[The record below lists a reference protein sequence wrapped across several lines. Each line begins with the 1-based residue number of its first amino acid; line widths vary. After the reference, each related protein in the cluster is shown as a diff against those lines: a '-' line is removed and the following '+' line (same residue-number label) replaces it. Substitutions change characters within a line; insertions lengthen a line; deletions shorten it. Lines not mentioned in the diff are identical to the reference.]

1 LCGAVVRRVLSSD
14 LSLGEALPLPFGVK
28 VVLFT
33 PLTQV
38 KSSTT
43 TANFGIIEISSS
55 EGAAETVTTRP
66 D

>member
-1 LCGAVVRRVLSSD
+1 MLSSD
-14 LSLGEALPLPFGVK
+14 LSLGGALPLSFGVK

-33 PLTQV
+33 PITQV

-43 TANFGIIEISSS
+43 TANLGIIEISSS
-55 EGAAETVTTRP
+55 EWAAETVTTRP